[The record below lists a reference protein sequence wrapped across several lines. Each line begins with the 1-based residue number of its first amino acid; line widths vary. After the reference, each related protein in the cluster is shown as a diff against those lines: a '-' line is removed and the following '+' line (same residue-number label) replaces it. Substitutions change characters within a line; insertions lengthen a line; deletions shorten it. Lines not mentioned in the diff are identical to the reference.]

1 MEQTWRWFGPD
12 DPISLDHVKQA
23 GATGVVTAL
32 HHIPIGQ
39 VWPLEE
45 IARRKQQ
52 IEESGLRWSV
62 CESIPVDDAIK
73 RDGGAARRSID
84 AWKESLAN
92 LGKSGVKVVCYN
104 FMPVVDWTRTDLAFP
119 LPTKGLAL
127 RFDIVDFVGY
137 DIFVLHRA
145 HGADSY
151 DRDLVAKAESRI
163 ASMGSE
169 AIERLE
175 RNVIAGLPG
184 GAGAHTRASIRT
196 LIESFG
202 GVTARDMS
210 GNLTAFLREMTPVAE
225 EFGMRLAIHPDDPP
239 FSLFGL
245 PRVVSTAQDVRNI
258 LGSVESSANGL
269 TFCSGSFGAREDN
282 DLTEMAREFAPR
294 IHFAHLRNVVIEA
307 DRCFQEAEHLD
318 GRADM
323 VVIVEIL
330 LREEQAAKRQGR
342 RPEIPLRPDHGH
354 LLAHDVERASNPSYS
369 YAGRMKGLAE
379 LRGVMRAVQRQ
390 MPAEIG
396 MRS

>member
-1 MEQTWRWFGPD
+1 MEQTWRWFGPG

-32 HHIPIGQ
+32 HQIPSGQ
-39 VWPLEE
+39 VWSLEE
-45 IARRKQQ
+45 IAKRKQR
-52 IEESGLRWSV
+52 IESAGLHWSV

-73 RDGGAARRSID
+73 RGGGASRQSID

-92 LGKSGVKVVCYN
+92 LGRSGVKVVCYN

-119 LPTKGLAL
+119 LPATGLAL

-137 DIFVLHRA
+137 DVFVLRRA

-151 DRDLVAKAESRI
+151 DPTLVAKAQSRI
-163 ASMGSE
+163 AGMGSE

-175 RNVIAGLPG
+175 HNIISGLPG
-184 GAGAHTRASIRT
+184 GAGAHTRASIGT
-196 LIESFG
+196 LIESFS

-210 GNLTAFLREMTPVAE
+210 GILVAFQREMTPVAE

-239 FSLFGL
+239 FPLFGL

-258 LGSVESSANGL
+258 LRSVESPANGV
-269 TFCSGSFGAREDN
+269 TFCAGSFGAREDN
-282 DLTEMAREFAPR
+282 DLTAMAREFAPR
-294 IHFAHLRNVVIEA
+294 IHFAHLRNVAIES
-307 DRCFQEAEHLD
+307 DRCFHEAEHLD

-323 VVIVEIL
+323 VAIVEIL
-330 LREEQAAKRQGR
+330 LLEEQAAKREGR
-342 RPEIPLRPDHGH
+342 RPEIPMRPDHGH
-354 LLAHDVERASNPSYS
+354 LLADDVERASNPGYS

-379 LRGVMRAVQRQ
+379 LRGVMRAVERQ